1 MLEDAEEIIDLEDSD
16 DDDVIMLSPS
26 PAAEYAT
33 QMLSRSNS
41 VIRTKE
47 VQPPATLSRSGSCRM
62 PVQRNESSKRTC
74 CSTSAMSISPAP
86 LYGEVA

>member
-1 MLEDAEEIIDLEDSD
+1 MLEEAEEIIDLEEE

-33 QMLSRSNS
+33 HMLSRSNS

-47 VQPPATLSRSGSCRM
+47 AQPPATLSRSGSCRI
-62 PVQRNESSKRTC
+62 PVQRNESSKRSC
-74 CSTSAMSISPAP
+74 YSAADMSISPAP
-86 LYGEVA
+86 LYGEVQ

>member
-1 MLEDAEEIIDLEDSD
+1 MLEEAEEIIDYDD
-16 DDDVIMLSPS
+16 DDDVVMVSPS
-26 PAAEYAT
+26 LAADYAT

-41 VIRTKE
+41 IIRTKE
-47 VQPPATLSRSGSCRM
+47 VQPPASLSRSGSYRM
-62 PVQRNESSKRTC
+62 PVQRNEGSKRTC